1 MAMNKSTIIFGRVMR
16 LPTFDGMIPTSGPIH
31 IVADDGEEYMLIT
44 SNMDEPGAVETLA
57 LICEP
62 VFEPYINKD
71 ISVKGDVLG
80 SIIWNAEIVH

>member
-1 MAMNKSTIIFGRVMR
+1 
-16 LPTFDGMIPTSGPIH
+16 
-31 IVADDGEEYMLIT
+31 MLIT

-62 VFEPYINKD
+62 MFEHYINKD

-80 SIIWNAEIVH
+80 SIIWNVEIVN

>member
-1 MAMNKSTIIFGRVMR
+1 MLLLLMMVMMVMMAVYCVG
-16 LPTFDGMIPTSGPIH
+16 
-31 IVADDGEEYMLIT
+31 ADDGEEYMLIT

-62 VFEPYINKD
+62 MFEPYINKD

-80 SIIWNAEIVH
+80 SIIWNVEIVH

>member
-1 MAMNKSTIIFGRVMR
+1 MR

-44 SNMDEPGAVETLA
+44 SNMDEPGAGETRA
-57 LICEP
+57 VSCDPGIEP
-62 VFEPYINKD
+62 HINKD

-80 SIIWNAEIVH
+80 SIIWNVEIVH

>member
-1 MAMNKSTIIFGRVMR
+1 MDSPTIIYGRVMR

-44 SNMDEPGAVETLA
+44 SNMDEPGPVETLA

-62 VFEPYINKD
+62 VFKPYINKD

-80 SIIWNAEIVH
+80 SIIWNVEIVH

>member
-1 MAMNKSTIIFGRVMR
+1 MNKSTIIYGRVMR

-44 SNMDEPGAVETLA
+44 SNMDEPGPVETLA

-62 VFEPYINKD
+62 VFKPHINKD

-80 SIIWNAEIVH
+80 SIIWNVEIVH